1 MDLCRIPAILL
12 ALTFAGCASLPVE
25 LDEKEG
31 ISRVYEK
38 YRAAKSVERASDTF
52 FETPSDDSPD
62 AVFRTDPKSKVGYE
76 FAIALHRSVDVV
88 AGSKFRLEYVAKEGL
103 APTVREFPITSHP
116 GWFFGEY
123 KLVLTGS
130 DAPSARWYPVAWRIS
145 LIGPDGVVLA
155 ARRSFLWGAPAD
167 TVNDVKQK

>member
-1 MDLCRIPAILL
+1 MDLCRVAAVLL

-31 ISRVYEK
+31 ISRVYEN
-38 YRAAKSVERASDTF
+38 YRAARSVERVSDTF
-52 FETPSDDSPD
+52 FETPSGDYPD

-76 FAIALHRSVDVV
+76 FSISLHRSVDVV
-88 AGSKFRLEYVAKEGL
+88 AGAKFRVEYVTKEGL

-123 KLVLTGS
+123 KLVLTGK
-130 DAPSARWYPVAWRIS
+130 DAPSARWHPVAWRIS
-145 LIGPDGVVLA
+145 LIGPDGGVLA

-167 TVNDVKQK
+167 TQPATK